1 MIFLKIRTDYVTNS
15 SSSSYIIALKEYIF
29 DEETLTKYPFLKFYQ
44 NPFINFLDKG
54 GDSSESYINNVLK
67 DKSSLK
73 EWIENTFCYYR
84 EEEVID
90 FYEKCLKFIE
100 DGYSIYN
107 CRVDYQDEFLNNFIN
122 EMNVNDSNFVIIE
135 SE

>member
-1 MIFLKIRTDYVTNS
+1 MKIRLDYVTNS
-15 SSSSYIIALKEYIF
+15 SSSSYIIALKDHTF

-54 GDSSESYINNVLK
+54 GYYSESYIRSVLK
-67 DKSSLK
+67 DKFSLRK
-73 EWIENTFCYYR
+73 WIENEFCYDT
-84 EEEVID
+84 EKEVID

-122 EMNVNDSNFVIIE
+122 EMNVDDSNFVIIK